1 MATKVEKKNTIRKLI
16 IESAKSYSEKLA
28 GKTFLYV
35 YGDEYFEILFKTD
48 KFKHLTGFCL
58 CRWELK
64 TKQLRTVEAENL

>member
-48 KFKHLTGFCL
+48 KFKHLTG
-58 CRWELK
+58 
-64 TKQLRTVEAENL
+64 